1 MKEAKIL
8 SHSETLGASLLRL
21 KSHAFFLDL
30 TSCQEG
36 SSSLAFKVKV
46 TLLQYKNYMDKYLS
60 GGSVK
65 SLNILYKCQVSQNG
79 LKHTTREHGV
89 TEAVAVAN
97 ILTFALNIDF
107 KIVSTQQR
115 TEDFITDNMDTQCPL
130 NYKMVQCYTSEIFL
144 PDSDI

>member
-1 MKEAKIL
+1 
-8 SHSETLGASLLRL
+8 
-21 KSHAFFLDL
+21 
-30 TSCQEG
+30 
-36 SSSLAFKVKV
+36 
-46 TLLQYKNYMDKYLS
+46 MDKYLS

-79 LKHTTREHGV
+79 LKHTTCEHGV

-97 ILTFALNIDF
+97 ILTFALIIDF

-115 TEDFITDNMDTQCPL
+115 TGDFITDNMDIQSLL

-144 PDSDI
+144 PDSDIQ